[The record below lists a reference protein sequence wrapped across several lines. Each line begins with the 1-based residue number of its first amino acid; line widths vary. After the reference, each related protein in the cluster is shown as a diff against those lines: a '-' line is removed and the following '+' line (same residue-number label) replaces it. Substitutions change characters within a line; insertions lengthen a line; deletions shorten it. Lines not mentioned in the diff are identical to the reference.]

1 MKKTAIAAFIVALAP
16 VASHADLLFTVGAKA
31 SVWNAEP
38 TGQIDDDISVD
49 SSNNGLGLDSEN
61 GTQLTVFFEHPVPM
75 LPNIKLKQTSLDL
88 SGDGTLALSTS
99 FNGQAFAGPIT
110 SDLDLS
116 HTDVTLYWGL
126 PLPLPYVDINF
137 GATARMFDGS
147 AEVKNAGA
155 TESVDL
161 NATVPMVYG
170 AVKVDTP
177 FGVYAQVDVNY
188 IGYSGNT
195 LSDISYGLGY
205 DLPVPIAD
213 IGLEAGYRS
222 LSMKTDEDLTDIA
235 TDVDVSGLYYGA
247 SVSIG
252 F

>member
-1 MKKTAIAAFIVALAP
+1 
-16 VASHADLLFTVGAKA
+16 
-31 SVWNAEP
+31 
-38 TGQIDDDISVD
+38 
-49 SSNNGLGLDSEN
+49 
-61 GTQLTVFFEHPVPM
+61 
-75 LPNIKLKQTSLDL
+75 
-88 SGDGTLALSTS
+88 
-99 FNGQAFAGPIT
+99 
-110 SDLDLS
+110 
-116 HTDVTLYWGL
+116 
-126 PLPLPYVDINF
+126 
-137 GATARMFDGS
+137 
-147 AEVKNAGA
+147 
-155 TESVDL
+155 
-161 NATVPMVYG
+161 ATVPMVYG

>member
-38 TGQIDDDISVD
+38 TGQIDDGISVD

-61 GTQLTVFFEHPVPM
+61 GTQLSVFFEHPIPM

-88 SGDGTLALSTS
+88 SGNGILATS
-99 FNGQAFAGPIT
+99 FNGQVYAGNVE

-126 PLPLPYVDINF
+126 PLPLPYIDINF
-137 GATARMFDGS
+137 GVTGRMFDGY
-147 AEVKNAGA
+147 AEVRNTTAGTERVDVDA
-155 TESVDL
+155 TI
-161 NATVPMVYG
+161 PMGYG
-170 AVKVDTP
+170 EVKVDTP
-177 FGVYAQVDVNY
+177 FGIYAQVDVNY

>member
-88 SGDGTLALSTS
+88 SGKGSYTGT
-99 FNGQAFAGPIT
+99 FNDKPYAGSVD

-116 HTDVTLYWGL
+116 HTDVTFYWGI
-126 PLPLPYVDINF
+126 PLPLPYIDINF
-137 GATARMFDGS
+137 GATARMLDGS
-147 AEVKNAGA
+147 AEVKSSGS
-155 TESVDL
+155 TETVDL
-161 NATVPMVYG
+161 NATIPMVYG

>member
-88 SGDGTLALSTS
+88 SGDGNLTGD
-99 FNGQAFAGPIT
+99 FNGQVFAGPVT

-161 NATVPMVYG
+161 NATLPMVYG

>member
-38 TGQIDDDISVD
+38 TGQIDDGISVD

-61 GTQLTVFFEHPVPM
+61 GTQLSVFFEHPIPV

-88 SGDGTLALSTS
+88 SGEGVLATS
-99 FNGQAFAGPIT
+99 FNGQAFAGAVT

>member
-88 SGDGTLALSTS
+88 SGEGVLATN
-99 FNGQAFAGPIT
+99 FNGQPYAGAVN

-137 GATARMFDGS
+137 GATARMLDGS
-147 AEVKNAGA
+147 AEVKSSGS

-161 NATVPMVYG
+161 NATIPMVYG

>member
-38 TGQIDDDISVD
+38 TGQIDDGISVD

-61 GTQLTVFFEHPVPM
+61 GTQLSVFFEHPIPV

-88 SGDGTLALSTS
+88 SGDGTLATN
-99 FNGQAFAGPIT
+99 FNGQSFSEAVK

-137 GATARMFDGS
+137 GLTGRMFDGY
-147 AEVKNAGA
+147 AEVSND
-155 TESVDL
+155 TEGTERVDL
-161 NATVPMVYG
+161 NATIPMVYG
-170 AVKVDTP
+170 EVKVDTP